1 MSYEVGACLGIFSR
15 FNKYILKSER
25 GGPGQLDSFQE
36 LGLPLRDLVGVD
48 IEALGQLH
56 QRLV

>member
-1 MSYEVGACLGIFSR
+1 MKSVRAWASLAVLVNIF
-15 FNKYILKSER
+15 KKSER

-36 LGLPLRDLVGVD
+36 LGLPLRDLFGVD

>member
-1 MSYEVGACLGIFSR
+1 MKSVRAWASLAVFVNIF
-15 FNKYILKSER
+15 KKSER

-36 LGLPLRDLVGVD
+36 LGLPLRDLFGVD

>member
-1 MSYEVGACLGIFSR
+1 MKSVRAWASLAVLVNIF
-15 FNKYILKSER
+15 LKSER